1 MTQGLNYHGIRSNYT
16 GDYHYLIDHVLVVL
30 LRTMT
35 SANNL
40 GLGKNPKVR
49 EIKIRNLTRILMGL
63 EEGTISC
70 EDYYGEDRE
79 WHKDE
84 LEFVIRELREDI
96 KRLKDKHVPY

>member
-1 MTQGLNYHGIRSNYT
+1 MGQVTQGLNCHGIRSKYCA
-16 GDYHYLIDHVLVVL
+16 DYQCLIDHVLVVL

-35 SANNL
+35 SA
-40 GLGKNPKVR
+40 KVR

-79 WHKDE
+79 WYRDE

-96 KRLKDKHVPY
+96 ERLKDEQFRN